1 MSASE
6 TSGMRDSLR
15 AYFSAIRHLEQAR
28 SYWTRREDE
37 AGRIPAAEKAVQDA
51 FDAAVLDSSARTQA
65 SDGE

>member
-6 TSGMRDSLR
+6 TTGMRDSLR
-15 AYFSAIRHLEQAR
+15 AYFSALKRLEHAR

-51 FDAAVLDSSARTQA
+51 FDAAVFDAARTQA